1 MKREVAMGRIQST
14 YAWLGRYRPDIL
26 VWLIVA
32 VTSVLAY
39 LSYVRNLGLF
49 YYDSRYYMAFSF
61 WFSGDTQQVAR
72 DRTAEFASMY
82 NIPMPDA
89 ATTFGWGLVQPR
101 VVLPFLSAPFMNLF
115 GPYGLAVIPAVAT
128 IVFTILLTI
137 VMKRRYGNVAAVAT
151 VVLMNASLR
160 IVVLTTGML
169 TESLSAVWSLVAL
182 MLTWRYIRTRR
193 WWLLVLIGLVTLL
206 SGFTRQATLIMA
218 GAFAMAWLLGM
229 LVSRRWRS
237 PWMWPAIV
245 VGATTVI
252 TQVVQTLVW
261 PFSQTDQFLR
271 ITGSSTL
278 TEALSHVPGLAKL
291 LLFTDLKTFMAT
303 DKPLLFILF
312 LSVAGMV
319 IFWRRAESHL
329 LFGAILAIAVYNIT
343 NGTAT
348 GFRYA
353 IPGLAFFMLSV
364 ALVLAA
370 TAKRLRSPEDSAA
383 GIGEDAVQSPDPWA
397 PEPATESA
405 EPRSPQ
411 TRAQT
416 LSGDS
421 AQAPTLRDTV

>member
-1 MKREVAMGRIQST
+1 MGRIQAA

-26 VWLIVA
+26 VWVIVA
-32 VTSVLAY
+32 VTSVLGY

-49 YYDSRYYMAFSF
+49 YYDSRYYMAFAF
-61 WFSGDTQQVAR
+61 WFSGDNQQVAR
-72 DRTAEFASMY
+72 DRTAEFAAMWH
-82 NIPMPDA
+82 IPMPDA

-128 IVFTILLTI
+128 VVFTILLTL

-169 TESLSAVWSLVAL
+169 TESLSALWSLVAL
-182 MLTWRYIRTRR
+182 MLTWRYIREPR

-229 LVSRRWRS
+229 LVTRRWRS

-245 VGATTVI
+245 VGATTVV
-252 TQVVQTLVW
+252 TQVAQTALW

-291 LLFTDLKTFMAT
+291 LLFADLKTFMAT

-319 IFWRRAESHL
+319 IFWRRAEAHL
-329 LFGAILAIAVYNIT
+329 LFGAIIAIAVYNIT

-353 IPGLAFFMLSV
+353 IPGLAFFMVNV

-370 TAKRLRSPEDSAA
+370 TARRLRSPGDAEAETEHAA
-383 GIGEDAVQSPDPWA
+383 AESPDPWA
-397 PEPATESA
+397 PPLTGSADSGGSHESRV
-405 EPRSPQ
+405 EGQR
-411 TRAQT
+411 R
-416 LSGDS
+416 
-421 AQAPTLRDTV
+421 

>member
-1 MKREVAMGRIQST
+1 MGRIQVA

-26 VWLIVA
+26 VWVIVA
-32 VTSVLAY
+32 VTSVLGY

-49 YYDSRYYMAFSF
+49 YYDSRYYMAFAF
-61 WFSGDTQQVAR
+61 WFSGDSQQVAR
-72 DRTAEFASMY
+72 DRTAEFAAMWH
-82 NIPMPDA
+82 IPMPDA

-128 IVFTILLTI
+128 VVFTILLTL

-169 TESLSAVWSLVAL
+169 TESLSALWSLVAL
-182 MLTWRYIRTRR
+182 MLTWRYIRAPR

-229 LVSRRWRS
+229 LVTRRWRS

-245 VGATTVI
+245 VGATTVV
-252 TQVVQTLVW
+252 TQVAQTALW

-319 IFWRRAESHL
+319 IFWRRAEAHL
-329 LFGAILAIAVYNIT
+329 LFGAIIAIAVYNIT

-353 IPGLAFFMLSV
+353 IPGLAFFMLNV

-370 TAKRLRSPEDSAA
+370 TAQRLRSPGDAEAETEHAA
-383 GIGEDAVQSPDPWA
+383 AESPDPWA
-397 PEPATESA
+397 PPLTGSADSGGSHES
-405 EPRSPQ
+405 RVKGQ
-411 TRAQT
+411 R
-416 LSGDS
+416 
-421 AQAPTLRDTV
+421 R